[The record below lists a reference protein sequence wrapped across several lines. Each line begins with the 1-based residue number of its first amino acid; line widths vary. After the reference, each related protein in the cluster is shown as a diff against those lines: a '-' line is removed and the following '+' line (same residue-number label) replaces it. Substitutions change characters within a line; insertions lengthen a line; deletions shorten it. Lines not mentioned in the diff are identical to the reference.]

1 MGVTNKLA
9 TFISEARFEDIPGD
23 VRDLGK
29 RLILDTIG
37 NAIGGFSTS
46 GAKLALKAIGNLGGA
61 PRSTIL
67 VTSAKTS
74 PQLAA
79 FANMSLAS
87 ALDSDD
93 SILNIGHIAHC
104 SFYPA
109 LALAER
115 DQRSGPE
122 LLAAF
127 VLAYEVG
134 ARIGRAGISALR
146 KPDGKLF
153 FGNTGVGSN
162 WTIFSA
168 ATGAARALRLSSSA
182 TAATLG
188 IAGFT
193 ASIPTGRR
201 WNRPH
206 WNDLKYHPYAFGA
219 QNAVTA
225 ALLVEAGYSGDRDVF
240 DGDAREVK
248 ANWWTMAGF
257 PGCNPESAASEL
269 GSEWVIRKAGFKPYP
284 SCRFTHGSL
293 DGFRRIVA
301 QQHLAPAEIQK
312 VDIYT
317 ARTML
322 AFHLH
327 HPEVSCEADCEFSMP
342 HVIAMAALGVP
353 IGPQWVASR
362 YWNDPTV
369 VELRRK
375 VECHV
380 SEEANASVT
389 TQILANDFVTFPYR
403 VVVRAR
409 GSEFEAAGEFA
420 HGDHDTAETRFTETD
435 VIAKF
440 RAYTEQGIAASSVQ
454 RCIDAVMT
462 LEKHDDLRALTDCF
476 S

>member
-1 MGVTNKLA
+1 MSVTHELA
-9 TFISEARFEDIPGD
+9 SFVSDTRFDDFPAD
-23 VRDLGK
+23 VVHHGK

-46 GAKLALKAIGNLGGA
+46 GAKLALKAIGKLGGV
-61 PRSTIL
+61 PQSTVL

-74 PQLAA
+74 PPLAT

-93 SILNIGHIAHC
+93 SILNIGHISHC

-115 DQRSGPE
+115 DDCSGRE
-122 LLAAF
+122 LLSAF
-127 VLAYEVG
+127 ILAYEVG

-168 ATGAARALRLSSSA
+168 ATGAARVLRLSAKA
-182 TAATLG
+182 TAETLG
-188 IAGFT
+188 MAGFN

-206 WNDLKYHPYAFGA
+206 WNDLKYYPYAFAA

-225 ALLVEAGYSGDRDVF
+225 ALLAEAGFTGDPDIF
-240 DGDAREVK
+240 DGDARAVK

-257 PGCNPESAASEL
+257 PGCAPQSTVDAL
-269 GSEWVIRKAGFKPYP
+269 GKDWVIRKAGFKPYP
-284 SCRFTHGSL
+284 SCRFTHGAL
-293 DGFRRIVA
+293 DGFRGIVTA
-301 QQHLAPAEIQK
+301 QNLEAREIEK
-312 VDIYT
+312 VDVYA
-317 ARTML
+317 ARTVQ

-327 HPEVSCEADCEFSMP
+327 HPEVSSEADCEFSMP
-342 HVIAMAALGVP
+342 HVIAMSALRIPV
-353 IGPQWVASR
+353 GPQWVASR
-362 YWNDPTV
+362 YWQDATV
-369 VELRRK
+369 SELRNK

-380 SEEANASVT
+380 SEEANAAVT
-389 TQILANDFVTFPYR
+389 EQIVANDFVTFPYR

-409 GSEFEAAGEFA
+409 GRTYEAAGDFA
-420 HGDHDTAETRFTETD
+420 MGDHDTDQTRYRDEE

-440 RAYTEQGIAASSVQ
+440 RAYTEQGIAARSVQ
-454 RCIDAVMT
+454 RCIDAVMH
-462 LEKHDDLRALTDCF
+462 LQEHDDLRALTECF

>member
-1 MGVTNKLA
+1 MGVTDKLA
-9 TFISEARFEDIPGD
+9 AFICDTRYEDIPAD
-23 VRDLGK
+23 VLHHGK

-46 GAKLALKAIGNLGGA
+46 GAKHALKALGKLGGM
-61 PRSTIL
+61 PQSTVL
-67 VTSAKTS
+67 VSSVRTS

-87 ALDSDD
+87 ALESDD
-93 SILNIGHIAHC
+93 SILNIGHISHC
-104 SFYPA
+104 ALYPA

-115 DQRSGPE
+115 DNRTGRD

-134 ARIGRAGISALR
+134 ARIGRAGIAAVR

-168 ATGAARALRLSSSA
+168 ATGAARILKLSVPQTLS
-182 TAATLG
+182 TLG
-188 IAGFT
+188 LAGFA

-201 WNRPH
+201 WNRPN
-206 WNDLKYHPYAFGA
+206 WNDLKYYPYAFAA

-225 ALLVEAGYSGDRDVF
+225 ALLAEAGFTGDCNIF

-248 ANWWTMAGF
+248 ANWWNMAGF
-257 PGCNPESAASEL
+257 PACNPESACADL
-269 GSEWVIRKAGFKPYP
+269 GTDWVIRKAGFKPYP
-284 SCRFTHGSL
+284 SCRFTHGAL
-293 DGFRRIVA
+293 DGFRRI
-301 QQHLAPAEIQK
+301 LADEGLAAEEIQK
-312 VDIYT
+312 VDVYT

-322 AFHLH
+322 AFQLH

-342 HVIAMAALGVP
+342 HVVAMSALRVP
-353 IGPQWVASR
+353 VGPQWVASR
-362 YWNDPTV
+362 YWQDPSV
-369 VELRRK
+369 VALRGK

-380 SEEANASVT
+380 SEAANAVVT
-389 TQILANDFVTFPYR
+389 QQVVANDFVTFPYR
-403 VVVRAR
+403 VVVTAR
-409 GSEFEAAGEFA
+409 GSSYEATGDFA
-420 HGDHDTAETRFTETD
+420 LGDHDTQLTRYTDED

-440 RAYTEQGIAASSVQ
+440 RAYTEQGIAARSVQ

-462 LEKHDDLRALTDCF
+462 LEAHEDLRTLTDCF

>member
-1 MGVTNKLA
+1 MGVTDNLA
-9 TFISEARFEDIPGD
+9 AFICETRYESIPAD
-23 VRDLGK
+23 VLQQGK

-46 GAKLALKAIGNLGGA
+46 GAKLALKALGKLGGT
-61 PRSTIL
+61 PESTVL
-67 VTSAKTS
+67 VTSVKTS

-79 FANMSLAS
+79 FANMTLAS

-93 SILNIGHIAHC
+93 SILNIGHISHC

-115 DQRSGPE
+115 DGRTGRE

-134 ARIGRAGISALR
+134 ARIGRAGIAAVR

-162 WTIFSA
+162 WTIFAA
-168 ATGAARALRLSSSA
+168 ATGAARILKLSPAQTLS
-182 TAATLG
+182 TLG
-188 IAGFT
+188 LAGFT

-201 WNRPH
+201 WNKPH
-206 WNDLKYHPYAFGA
+206 WNDLKYFPYAFAA

-225 ALLVEAGYSGDRDVF
+225 ALLAEAGFTGDRDIF
-240 DGDAREVK
+240 DGAARDSK
-248 ANWWTMAGF
+248 ANWWNMAGF
-257 PGCNPESAASEL
+257 PACDPESACANL
-269 GSEWVIRKAGFKPYP
+269 GTEWVIRKAGFKPYP
-284 SCRFTHGSL
+284 SCRFTHGAL
-293 DGFRRIVA
+293 DGFRKIVA
-301 QQHLAPAEIQK
+301 DQGLGAEEIQK

-317 ARTML
+317 ARTVL

-342 HVIAMAALGVP
+342 HVIAMSALRVP
-353 IGPQWVASR
+353 VGPQWLASR
-362 YWNDPTV
+362 YWQDPFV
-369 VELRRK
+369 VSLRGK

-380 SEEANASVT
+380 SEAANTAVT
-389 TQILANDFVTFPYR
+389 DQVVANDFVTFPYR
-403 VVVRAR
+403 VVVKAR
-409 GSEFEAAGEFA
+409 GSSYEASGDFA
-420 HGDHDTAETRFTETD
+420 LGDHDTEQTRYRDED

-440 RAYTEQGIAASSVQ
+440 RAYTEQGIAALSVQ
-454 RCIDAVMT
+454 RCVDAVMT
-462 LEKHDDLRALTDCF
+462 LESHDDLRALTDCF